1 MILVSILITNF
12 FYNRE
17 MVECFKQI
25 ADDSNCR
32 AVVLTGAGKIF
43 TAGKNL
49 LFSAYSFSRVKH
61 KVGCDHHS
69 DECLFSSSQHPL
81 QSLFDIVGYCLSV
94 QSSNPPHFLF
104 WANETR

>member
-1 MILVSILITNF
+1 
-12 FYNRE
+12 

-43 TAGKNL
+43 TAGKSL
-49 LFSAYSFSRVKH
+49 RFSAYSFSRVKY

-81 QSLFDIVGYCLSV
+81 
-94 QSSNPPHFLF
+94 
-104 WANETR
+104 